1 MIPPLIPAE
10 ILTARLRLRPAEP
23 GDLADLH
30 AVFRDPRA
38 MRYWSTPP
46 HADLEQTRDFLAR
59 MIAAAPGESRDFV
72 VEQEG
77 RVIGKAGCYRLP
89 EVGYILHP
97 DAWGQGLA
105 SEALTAVIDHV
116 FAAFPI
122 AALTADVDPRNA
134 ASLALLARL
143 GFAETHR
150 ARRTW
155 RVAEEWCDS
164 VYLALDRPPGPAVA
178 PGSAPDQLRVDSGSP
193 QEES

>member
-1 MIPPLIPAE
+1 MIPVE
-10 ILTARLRLRPAEP
+10 ILTARLRLRPARA

-46 HADLEQTRDFLAR
+46 HADREQTRDFLAR
-59 MIAAAPGESRDFV
+59 MIAAPAGESRDFV
-72 VEQEG
+72 VERQG

-89 EVGYILHP
+89 EIGYILHP

-105 SEALTAVIDHV
+105 TEALTAVIADV
-116 FAAFPI
+116 FAAFPV
-122 AALTADVDPRNA
+122 AKLTADVDPRNA

-143 GFAETHR
+143 GFSETHR

-155 RVAEEWCDS
+155 LVGEEWCDS
-164 VYLALDRPPGPAVA
+164 VYLAIDRPPGSGVSFGPA
-178 PGSAPDQLRVDSGSP
+178 SR
-193 QEES
+193 